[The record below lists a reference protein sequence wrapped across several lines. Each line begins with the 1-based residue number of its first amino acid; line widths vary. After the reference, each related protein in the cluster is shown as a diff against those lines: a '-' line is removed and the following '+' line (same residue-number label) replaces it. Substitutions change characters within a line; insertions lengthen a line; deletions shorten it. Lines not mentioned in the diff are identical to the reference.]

1 MVGSL
6 DTWEIARHEQRGL
19 VTRAQCLA
27 AGLSPKAIEWRLTT
41 GRWRRVMPGV
51 YQTSPGRD
59 DWWTGAVAA
68 LLAVDASAWSHRTA
82 AYAWGLV
89 RDPPS
94 AIDLVIPE
102 ARRVSPP
109 PGVITHRVNDVD
121 DRVDPLHWPWRT
133 TVEETILDV
142 ATAAPP
148 DEVFALLGRAFQRHL
163 TDEETVLRRL
173 KARLRHPQRQLLT
186 TVLAATAE
194 GVESAIEGRYLQH
207 VERAHRLPHG
217 VRQLRREDGARQ
229 RHDVGYPEQRVLVE
243 LDGRLAHEG
252 FAAQIRDGRRD
263 RRGAGSGW
271 LTVRAF
277 WPDVAVTPCELAV
290 DVTAVL
296 VDRGWTER
304 PQPCRRSSCV
314 IRRP

>member
-1 MVGSL
+1 MQLCGPPLVWSL

-109 PGVITHRVNDVD
+109 PGV
-121 DRVDPLHWPWRT
+121 
-133 TVEETILDV
+133 
-142 ATAAPP
+142 
-148 DEVFALLGRAFQRHL
+148 
-163 TDEETVLRRL
+163 
-173 KARLRHPQRQLLT
+173 
-186 TVLAATAE
+186 
-194 GVESAIEGRYLQH
+194 
-207 VERAHRLPHG
+207 
-217 VRQLRREDGARQ
+217 
-229 RHDVGYPEQRVLVE
+229 
-243 LDGRLAHEG
+243 
-252 FAAQIRDGRRD
+252 
-263 RRGAGSGW
+263 
-271 LTVRAF
+271 
-277 WPDVAVTPCELAV
+277 TP
-290 DVTAVL
+290 T
-296 VDRGWTER
+296 G
-304 PQPCRRSSCV
+304 
-314 IRRP
+314 